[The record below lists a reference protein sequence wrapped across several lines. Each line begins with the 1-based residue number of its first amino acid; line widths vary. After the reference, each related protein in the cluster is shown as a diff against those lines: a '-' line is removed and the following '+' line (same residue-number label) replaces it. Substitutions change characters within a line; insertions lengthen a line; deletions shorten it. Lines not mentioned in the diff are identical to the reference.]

1 MNVEDWNERYAGSEL
16 LWSAEP
22 NRFLVEEV
30 DGLAPGRA
38 LDLAAGEGRN
48 ALWLAERGW
57 QVDALDFSN
66 VALER
71 GRRIAE
77 ARGVEVRW
85 VEADLEN
92 YELPTRAYDLVAVFY
107 LHLPWPRMRRILK
120 RSVAAVAARG
130 TWLLVGHD
138 RTNLDRGHGGPK
150 SPDVLYT
157 PEQIAAELPGL
168 RVDEAARRDRT
179 VDTDTGAAVAIDCLV
194 RATRAES

>member
-1 MNVEDWNERYAGSEL
+1 MNAEDWNARYAGSEL

-30 DGLAPGRA
+30 RGLAPGRA

-48 ALWLAERGW
+48 AVWLAEQGW
-57 QVDALDFSN
+57 QVDALDFSV
-66 VALER
+66 VALDR

-77 ARGVEVRW
+77 SRGVEVHW
-85 VEADLEN
+85 IEADVETFA
-92 YELPTRAYDLVAVFY
+92 LPQRAYDLVAVFY
-107 LHLPWPRMRRILK
+107 LHLPWPRMRRVLQ
-120 RSVAAVAARG
+120 RSAAAVAAQG

-138 RTNLDRGHGGPK
+138 RTNLDKGHGGPK

-157 PEQIAAELPGL
+157 PEQVAAELSGL
-168 RVDEAARRDRT
+168 RVDEAGRRDRD
-179 VDTDTGAAVAIDCLV
+179 VETDSGVAVAIDCLV